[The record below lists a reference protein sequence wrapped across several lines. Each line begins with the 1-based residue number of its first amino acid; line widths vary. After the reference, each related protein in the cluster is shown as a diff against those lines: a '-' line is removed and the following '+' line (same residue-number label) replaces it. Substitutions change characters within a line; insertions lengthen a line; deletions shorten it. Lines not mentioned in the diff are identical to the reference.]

1 MVLNERLTDEV
12 GCRILIFRCNV
23 SNEIIF
29 CGIIHHDQCG
39 RTVQSSASCFGLLN
53 SGSSGPELSLLYFN
67 KLKRINF
74 NLGKVLPL
82 MFSPHQLVGCTPGH
96 K

>member
-53 SGSSGPELSLLYFN
+53 SGSSGPEVVAA
-67 KLKRINF
+67 
-74 NLGKVLPL
+74 VLATKPVSFRTL
-82 MFSPHQLVGCTPGH
+82 RS
-96 K
+96 